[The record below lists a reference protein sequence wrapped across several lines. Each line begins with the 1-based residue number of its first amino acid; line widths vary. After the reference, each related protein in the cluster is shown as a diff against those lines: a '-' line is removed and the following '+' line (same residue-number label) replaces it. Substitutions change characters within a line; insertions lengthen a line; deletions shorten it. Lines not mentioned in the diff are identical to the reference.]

1 MSSQYGIQLKWL
13 SVTCFEITDG
23 KVTVVTDPCV
33 TESPLC
39 PLTWEDIEKCDYITL
54 SHGHWDHITDI
65 PRLINKF
72 RPLILTGD
80 QTAAPLARW
89 TNYTPSRIYPMY
101 PNLELDFETVKIKA
115 LFGRHVDTG
124 TGYNDQVASLAT
136 RAAVQADFSMNA
148 LQGYGSLEY
157 RNFLYT
163 FPNGTKVLLWGND
176 PTTEQKNIL
185 KEIQPD
191 IAILQYTK
199 QAKDPPA
206 MARFARDIGCK
217 VVIPHH
223 MDLKKTKEV
232 YLPEVALFEKE
243 YLSLVPEGVFICPQ
257 NGEWISI

>member
-1 MSSQYGIQLKWL
+1 MKKEYGIRLKWL

-23 KVTVVTDPCV
+23 NVTIVSDPCV

-65 PRLINKF
+65 PRLIDKF
-72 RPLILTGD
+72 RPLIFTGD

-89 TNYTPSRIYPMY
+89 TNYAPSRIYPMY
-101 PNLELDFETVKIKA
+101 PDMELDFDTVKIKA
-115 LFGRHVDTG
+115 LYGRHTDTG
-124 TGYNDQVASLAT
+124 NGYNDQVASLAT
-136 RAAVQADFSMNA
+136 RPAVLADFTMNE
-148 LQGYGSLEY
+148 LQGFGSLEY

-176 PTTEQKNIL
+176 PTPDQKNML
-185 KEIQPD
+185 KDLKPD

-199 QAKDPPA
+199 QAKDPEA

-217 VVIPHH
+217 VLIPHH
-223 MDLKKTKEV
+223 MDLKKTKE
-232 YLPEVALFEKE
+232 E
-243 YLSLVPEGVFICPQ
+243 YMPDVDRFRQAFYTLVPDAAFICPE
-257 NGEWISI
+257 NGCWIQL

>member
-1 MSSQYGIQLKWL
+1 MSKYGIRIKWL

-23 KVTVVTDPCV
+23 NVTIVSDPCV

-39 PLTWEDIEKCDYITL
+39 PLTWENIESCDYITL

-65 PRLINKF
+65 PRLIHKF
-72 RPLILTGD
+72 KPLILTGD

-89 TNYTPSRIYPMY
+89 TNYSPSRIYPMH
-101 PNLELDFETVKIKA
+101 PDLELDFDSVKIRA
-115 LFGRHVDTG
+115 LYGRHVDVG

-136 RAAVQADFSMNA
+136 RPSVLADFGMNE

-176 PTTEQKNIL
+176 PTAEQRNIL
-185 KEIQPD
+185 KTIQPD

-199 QAKDPPA
+199 QAKDPEA
-206 MARFARDIGCK
+206 MAKLAQESGCK
-217 VVIPHH
+217 VLIPHH
-223 MDLKKTKEV
+223 MDLKKTREE
-232 YLPEVALFEKE
+232 YMPEVVKLKEAFEKR
-243 YLSLVPEGVFICPQ
+243 VPDGHFICPV
-257 NGEWISI
+257 NGEWIDL